1 MKRIVSWR
9 MTFAAVV
16 ATLVLA
22 AVRMSGVGPEQQ
34 GLVPDHEQLRGAARL
49 VGTWRVD
56 STIVDCQTG
65 AAIAT
70 TPILNTF
77 LAGGAMLS
85 QPSANPAV
93 LSPGHGVWKHVG
105 GHRFENTVVLFQ
117 FNPANGQFAA
127 TVTIQRDIQLEWN
140 FDEFTSTD
148 SAEAADP
155 NGNVI
160 GRRCAT
166 TVGRRLG

>member
-9 MTFAAVV
+9 TTFAAVV

-22 AVRMSGVGPEQQ
+22 AVRMSGVGLEQQ

-70 TPILNTF
+70 SPILNTF
-77 LAGGAMLS
+77 LAGGSMLS
-85 QPSANPAV
+85 QPSANPAL
-93 LSPGHGVWKHVG
+93 LSPGQGVWKHVG
-105 GHRFENTVVLFQ
+105 GHRFENTVLLFQ
-117 FNPANGQFAA
+117 FNPANGLYAG
-127 TVTIQRDIQLEWN
+127 TVTLQRDIQLEWN